1 MSRHNILMFPQG
13 NPIILE
19 GAGRIKT
26 DPINEQRI

>member
-1 MSRHNILMFPQG
+1 MFKHG

-26 DPINEQRI
+26 DPLNEKRI